1 VTDNGHLRATS
12 NPRSWPPRSTTTAT
26 MSYRSASTPP
36 ARQPRR
42 RARTDRLRYRRSAR
56 RRPAPPTAA
65 GGADQVGASPR
76 TRPRQPP
83 GGRPSGCCTTAPTS
97 ALHAALSSAVPT
109 PIRSDTAPGM
119 RPSPPCLRLSTHTSL
134 PPASH
139 PRPADSAIRARS
151 AWYRPGERS
160 APPRLPEAGADAGS
174 LPRGRCRSGRCCPPH
189 PSKIHEP
196 RVTGVSPRPR
206 TGDSARKLRNT
217 RRPVGQPNSH
227 PDDADG

>member
-1 VTDNGHLRATS
+1 MATCE
-12 NPRSWPPRSTTTAT
+12 R
-26 MSYRSASTPP
+26 
-36 ARQPRR
+36 RQTRGRGRPDPRR
-42 RARTDRLRYRRSAR
+42 QRRCPTGRPR
-56 RRPAPPTAA
+56 RHQHGNRGVVLEPTGCGIGVQRVDGLLHRQRPAVRTRLEH
-65 GGADQVGASPR
+65 R

-83 GGRPSGCCTTAPTS
+83 GGRPSGCCATAPTS

-160 APPRLPEAGADAGS
+160 APPRLPEAGGGIPDHSHEDGAGAVDAV
-174 LPRGRCRSGRCCPPH
+174 LLTPQIHDH
-189 PSKIHEP
+189 P
-196 RVTGVSPRPR
+196 VTGVSPRTTTDDSTRNCETRAPWRAARSPR
-206 TGDSARKLRNT
+206 AIRE
-217 RRPVGQPNSH
+217 P
-227 PDDADG
+227 